1 MAFFKFRKGGDEQSA
16 TPAPT
21 DSVEDMRRR
30 AKHRLIGAAVLV
42 LVGVIG
48 FPMLFD
54 KQPRPI
60 AVDTA
65 IEIPDKNKAK
75 PLVIPAPPAP
85 PVASAEGA
93 RPPPAVTDVASVAKG
108 EEIVPTAPV
117 PVVPVAPKVVA
128 KPEPGLP
135 EKVVA
140 KLLEKPQEKPLEKH
154 VEKVMPVVK
163 PVPKVTD
170 AAKAQALLEGKD
182 IDKKTDAQE
191 GRFVVQVGAFADAA
205 RAREVRLKVEHTGLK
220 TYTHV
225 AETKEG
231 SRIRVRV
238 GPFSTRAEADK
249 AAQKIKKLDLPA
261 AILTL

>member
-21 DSVEDMRRR
+21 DSVDDMRRR

-42 LVGVIG
+42 LIGVIG

-65 IEIPDKNKAK
+65 IEIPDKSKAK
-75 PLVIPAPPAP
+75 PLAIPAPPVP
-85 PVASAEGA
+85 PAASAAET
-93 RPPPAVTDVASVAKG
+93 PLPAAATDVSTVSKG
-108 EEIVPTAPV
+108 EEVVSST
-117 PVVPVAPKVVA
+117 PVVATPVAPKIVV
-128 KPEPGLP
+128 KPESRLP
-135 EKVVA
+135 EKAV
-140 KLLEKPQEKPLEKH
+140 EKH
-154 VEKVMPVVK
+154 VEKVAPVVK
-163 PVPKVTD
+163 PAPKVTD
-170 AAKAQALLEGKD
+170 AAKAQALLEGKNV
-182 IDKKTDAQE
+182 DKKTDAQE

-238 GPFSTRAEADK
+238 GPFSTRDEADK
-249 AAQKIKKLDLPA
+249 AAQKIKKVDLPA
-261 AILTL
+261 AILSL

>member
-16 TPAPT
+16 TPAQP
-21 DSVEDMRRR
+21 DSVEDLRRR

-42 LVGVIG
+42 LIGVIG

-75 PLVIPAPPAP
+75 PPSIPVPVAPPAATAEVATP
-85 PVASAEGA
+85 APAAAEVAVAAKNEEYLPVA
-93 RPPPAVTDVASVAKG
+93 PV
-108 EEIVPTAPV
+108 ITA
-117 PVVPVAPKVVA
+117 PVAPKVIA
-128 KPEPGLP
+128 KAEPKLP

-140 KLLEKPQEKPLEKH
+140 KAIEKPVEKP
-154 VEKVMPVVK
+154 VEKAAPVAK
-163 PVPKVTD
+163 PVPKVSES
-170 AAKAQALLEGKD
+170 AKAQALLEGKD
-182 IDKKTDAQE
+182 VAEKKADASE
-191 GRFVVQVGAFADAA
+191 GRFVVQVGAFADTA
-205 RAREVRLKVEHTGLK
+205 RAREVRQKVEHAGLK

-238 GPFSTRAEADK
+238 GPFGTRAEADK

-261 AILTL
+261 AVLTL

>member
-16 TPAPT
+16 TPAQP
-21 DSVEDMRRR
+21 DSVEDLRRR

-42 LVGVIG
+42 LIGVIG

-65 IEIPDKNKAK
+65 IEIPDKAKAK
-75 PLVIPAPPAP
+75 PLAIPAP
-85 PVASAEGA
+85 PVAPAASPEAVAPLPLAAEA
-93 RPPPAVTDVASVAKG
+93 AVAAKNEG
-108 EEIVPTAPV
+108 KVPQAPV
-117 PVVPVAPKVVA
+117 LVAPVAPKVIA
-128 KPEPGLP
+128 KPEPRLP
-135 EKVVA
+135 EKTLAKVV
-140 KLLEKPQEKPLEKH
+140 EKPVEKPLEKH
-154 VEKVMPVVK
+154 VEKAAPVVK
-163 PVPKVTD
+163 PVPKVAEST
-170 AAKAQALLEGKD
+170 KAQALLEGKD
-182 IDKKTDAQE
+182 ADKKTDAQE

-231 SRIRVRV
+231 ARIRVRV

-249 AAQKIKKLDLPA
+249 AAQKIKKVDLPA

>member
-21 DSVEDMRRR
+21 DSVDDMRRR

-60 AVDTA
+60 AVDTT
-65 IEIPDKNKAK
+65 IEIPDKSKAK
-75 PLVIPAPPAP
+75 PLAIPAP
-85 PVASAEGA
+85 PVASTPEA
-93 RPPPAVTDVASVAKG
+93 PPAAAAPDVASVAKD
-108 EEIVPTAPV
+108 EEVVPSSPV
-117 PVVPVAPKVVA
+117 LAAPVAPKVVV
-128 KPEPGLP
+128 KPEPKSP

-140 KLLEKPQEKPLEKH
+140 KVPEKAQEKAVEKH
-154 VEKVMPVVK
+154 VEKLAPVVK
-163 PVPKVTD
+163 PVPKVSD
-170 AAKAQALLEGKD
+170 SAKAQALLEGKAV
-182 IDKKTDAQE
+182 DKKVDAQE
-191 GRFVVQVGAFADAA
+191 GRFVVQVGAFSDAA

-231 SRIRVRV
+231 ARIRVRV
-238 GPFSTRAEADK
+238 GPFSTRAEADI
-249 AAQKIKKLDLPA
+249 AAQKIKKIDLPA

>member
-16 TPAPT
+16 TPAQP
-21 DSVEDMRRR
+21 DSVEDLRRR

-42 LVGVIG
+42 LIGVIG

-65 IEIPDKNKAK
+65 IDIPDKNKAR
-75 PLVIPAPPAP
+75 PLVIPAPVAP
-85 PVASAEGA
+85 PAAE
-93 RPPPAVTDVASVAKG
+93 VISVAKD
-108 EEIVPTAPV
+108 EEVLPSARVVAVPE
-117 PVVPVAPKVVA
+117 APKTVE
-128 KPEPGLP
+128 KTESKLP

-140 KLLEKPQEKPLEKH
+140 KAIEKPAEKP
-154 VEKVMPVVK
+154 VEKATPVVK
-163 PVPKVTD
+163 PVAKVAE

-182 IDKKTDAQE
+182 VDKKTDASE
-191 GRFVVQVGAFADAA
+191 GRFVVQVGAFADAV
-205 RAREVRLKVEHTGLK
+205 RAREVRLKVEHAGLK

-249 AAQKIKKLDLPA
+249 VAQKIKKLDLPA

>member
-16 TPAPT
+16 TPAQP
-21 DSVEDMRRR
+21 DSVDDLRRR

-42 LVGVIG
+42 LIGVIG

-60 AVDTA
+60 AVDTT

-75 PLVIPAPPAP
+75 PLVIPAPPVAP
-85 PVASAEGA
+85 AATPDAVAPLAAEA
-93 RPPPAVTDVASVAKG
+93 AVAAKN
-108 EEIVPTAPV
+108 EDKVPQAPV
-117 PVVPVAPKVVA
+117 LAAPVAPKVIA
-128 KPEPGLP
+128 EPEPRLP
-135 EKVVA
+135 EKTLAKVV
-140 KLLEKPQEKPLEKH
+140 EKPVEKP
-154 VEKVMPVVK
+154 VEKAAPVVK

-170 AAKAQALLEGKD
+170 SAKAQALLEGKD
-182 IDKKTDAQE
+182 VDKKTDAQE

-231 SRIRVRV
+231 ARIRVRV

-249 AAQKIKKLDLPA
+249 AAQKIKKVDLPA